1 LGSIEDEWGPE
12 DSPEEEVSSNMAEDE
27 AEEEYDAGPGA
38 GLAAGLGRLCN
49 DEDDADLSPILISR
63 EIKSCGEFPKQSGEF
78 RVTENKSCPPAKRC
92 NERPRKSK
100 SEVNNEGIS
109 GTFGRNIPE
118 LRNIRK
124 NIPDVRKE
132 HSRTSGTSG
141 NSRTSRMF

>member
-1 LGSIEDEWGPE
+1 MLSLREEMEWQTQ
-12 DSPEEEVSSNMAEDE
+12 
-27 AEEEYDAGPGA
+27 
-38 GLAAGLGRLCN
+38 GLSMKTIIIKTAAVIQGGW
-49 DEDDADLSPILISR
+49 E
-63 EIKSCGEFPKQSGEF
+63 G
-78 RVTENKSCPPAKRC
+78 ENKSCPPAKRCNERPRKSKRDKSKTLPAKRC